1 MVGQVGSQASLKLS
15 LCVQSLQ
22 VRTPGPASQTG
33 PEHPGDTVVWSG
45 LPTSSFSPPPPR
57 FFAPSFASPLLLA
70 LPSSLPLPPPHLLL
84 LPSSVTT
91 MLNGIW

>member
-15 LCVQSLQ
+15 WCVQSLQ

-45 LPTSSFSPPPPR
+45 LPTSSFSPPPH
-57 FFAPSFASPLLLA
+57 FSLLLH
-70 LPSSLPLPPPHLLL
+70 LPLPSFLPSLLLSPFLL